1 MGDIVNLNRY
11 RKGQKSRDE
20 KKSAAISR
28 AKFGRNKAELLDL
41 KNARARA
48 DRALDGK
55 LIEPGVKP
63 ED

>member
-20 KKSAAISR
+20 KKAAAIRR
-28 AKFGRNKAELLDL
+28 AKFGRNKAELLEL
-41 KNARARA
+41 KDARARTE
-48 DRALDGK
+48 RAHDGK
-55 LIEPGVKP
+55 LIEPEAKP